1 MPGLGAHDDH
11 AIDERALGDEHH
23 DDDERADDDDDEQ
36 VKELV
41 VVGSR
46 SGLYLTSG

>member
-1 MPGLGAHDDH
+1 MPGLGAHD
-11 AIDERALGDEHH
+11 ERAVGDEHH
-23 DDDERADDDDDEQ
+23 DDDERADDDDDDEQ